1 MIAYNQEQLDNR
13 DINEEA
19 EKAFKKQYIT
29 AEELAQIKAAHPV
42 TIYTPNMYLR
52 IGLFILTLI
61 IALFSFGF
69 LSLIV
74 LAGSGGSESKM
85 GALCV
90 FFSMVAYFVLEVLI
104 REKQHFKSGAD
115 TALMWISGGMMLTG
129 ILLAVSGSNEF
140 LIGALTCLFATWFLI
155 RFADL
160 VMAWVAQLAF
170 LFCVAWLFQGLKL
183 LLPFLMIS
191 ISFGMY
197 YFLRLLLKEEKL
209 RHYRTCFHGMQ
220 VLALL
225 TLYVGGN
232 FFVVQNVNEDM
243 FGEKTVPFSWIFWI
257 LTVALPLVYLYYG
270 LRTKDKIFV
279 RTGLVLVAAI
289 VFTIRY
295 YHSVAPLEVAM
306 TIGGLFMV
314 GLAYGVIR
322 YLKEPKHGF
331 TSEEEEEKGTF
342 EALQL
347 ESLVIAQTMKSGPQ
361 PEEGFKFGGG
371 TSGGGGASGDY

>member
-1 MIAYNQEQLDNR
+1 MIAYNQQQLDNR
-13 DINEEA
+13 EITEEA

-29 AEELAQIKAAHPV
+29 AEELGQIKAAHPV
-42 TIYTPNMYLR
+42 VLYTPNMYLR

-61 IALFSFGF
+61 ISSFSFGF
-69 LSLIV
+69 LCLIM
-74 LAGSGGSESKM
+74 LGGGSEKM
-85 GALCV
+85 FGGLSI
-90 FFSMVAYFVLEVLI
+90 FFSIAAYVVLEMLV
-104 REKQHFKSGAD
+104 REKKHYKSGAD
-115 TALMWISGGMMLTG
+115 TALMWISGSMMITG
-129 ILLAVSGSNEF
+129 VLMTVSGSNEF
-140 LIGALTCLFATWFLI
+140 LIGFLICLFATWFLI

-160 VMAWVAQLAF
+160 GMAWVSQLAF
-170 LFCVAWLFQGLKL
+170 LFCIAWLFQGLKL
-183 LLPFLMIS
+183 LLPFLLIG

-197 YFLRLLLKEEKL
+197 YLLRQLLKEEKF
-209 RHYRTCFHGMQ
+209 RHYRTCFQGMQ

-225 TLYVGGN
+225 TLYIGGN
-232 FFVVQNVNEDM
+232 YFMVQNTNEEM
-243 FGEKTVPFSWIFWI
+243 FGDSNVPLGWIFWI
-257 LTVALPLVYLYYG
+257 LTVAIPLLYLYLG
-270 LRTKDKIFV
+270 LRNKDKIFL

-306 TIGGLFMV
+306 TIGGLIMI
-314 GLAYGVIR
+314 GLAYGAIR

-331 TSEEEEEKGTF
+331 TAEEEEEKGTF

-371 TSGGGGASGDY
+371 TASGGGASGDY

>member
-13 DINEEA
+13 EIIEEA

-42 TIYTPNMYLR
+42 TLYTPNMYLR

-61 IALFSFGF
+61 ISIFSFGF
-69 LSLIV
+69 LCLIM
-74 LAGSGGSESKM
+74 LGGASEKLFGGLS
-85 GALCV
+85 V
-90 FFSMVAYFVLEVLI
+90 FFSIGAYIVLEMLI
-104 REKQHFKSGAD
+104 REKKHYKSGAD
-115 TALMWISGGMMLTG
+115 TALMWISGSMMITG
-129 ILLAVSGSNEF
+129 IF
-140 LIGALTCLFATWFLI
+140 LFGHTDNDVFLTWLIFAFSTWFTI
-155 RFADL
+155 RFADMA
-160 VMAWVAQLAF
+160 MAWVAQLSF
-170 LFCVAWLFQGLKL
+170 LFGIIRIFLGLKL
-183 LLPFLMIS
+183 IVPFLVMG
-191 ISFGMY
+191 ISFGIY
-197 YFLRLLLKEEKL
+197 YLLRQLLKDEKH
-209 RHYRTCFHGMQ
+209 RHYSTCFQGMQ

-232 FFVVQNVNEDM
+232 YFVVNEVNKNLFEDSK
-243 FGEKTVPFSWIFWI
+243 GLPLGWIFWI
-257 LTVALPLVYLYYG
+257 LTVALPLIYLYYG
-270 LRTKDKIFV
+270 LRSKDKIFV

-306 TIGGLFMV
+306 TIGGLIMI

-331 TSEEEEEKGTF
+331 TSEEEEEKGTL

-347 ESLVIAQTMKSGPQ
+347 ESLVIAQTMKAGPQ
-361 PEEGFKFGGG
+361 PKENFNFGGG